1 MLSKGCMGYLA
12 HIMNKM
18 DMFPNNLSRLASKI
32 EVKFSIK
39 LTLKT
44 MPISKALY
52 KITLTEL

>member
-1 MLSKGCMGYLA
+1 MGYLA

-18 DMFPNNLSRLASKI
+18 DMFPNNLSRLALKI

-39 LTLKT
+39 LTRKT

-52 KITLTEL
+52 KIALTEL